1 MNNNTIHNYT
11 IDECW
16 LYMLQRLGQ
25 ATAIHATHAT
35 HETHAPAGNM
45 RTSRSQLM
53 LFQVEASVIPVS
65 TAGITCDT
73 ENTKCM
79 QRVCTK
85 CCYDEPN
92 LQDHNPADTATW
104 EQWEKQDV
112 VVGERSYKNWVKLEI
127 WDCKEKAIY
136 RKDTIKD
143 AIENMPPFMVN
154 NIARYKSH
162 HHHLIPWLSLKKI

>member
-1 MNNNTIHNYT
+1 MQHMRHMKHMHLLGTCEHLAPNW
-11 IDECW
+11 CSFK
-16 LYMLQRLGQ
+16 QRHLWYLS
-25 ATAIHATHAT
+25 ALL
-35 HETHAPAGNM
+35 
-45 RTSRSQLM
+45 S
-53 LFQVEASVIPVS
+53 
-65 TAGITCDT
+65 GITCDT

-154 NIARYKSH
+154 NIARHKSH